1 MICMSVECFLDTDV
15 LVYALSCSEEDT
27 DKKKKALELIQRAD
41 FGLSDQVLQEF
52 YVTVTQKIRRPLPP
66 DLAVAFLDE
75 YRVFPTVWTDLP
87 LILSA
92 VEVSLRYQIPYWDG
106 AIVAAAEVLGAPI
119 LYSED
124 FNHNQRYGLVHVV
137 NPFFS

>member
-1 MICMSVECFLDTDV
+1 M
-15 LVYALSCSEEDT
+15 
-27 DKKKKALELIQRAD
+27 
-41 FGLSDQVLQEF
+41 
-52 YVTVTQKIRRPLPP
+52 TVTQKIQRPLQP

-75 YRVFPTVWTDLP
+75 YRVFPTVWTDLS

-92 VEVSLRYQIPYWDG
+92 VEVSLRYQISYWDG

-124 FNHNQRYGLVHVV
+124 FNHNQRYGLVRVM
-137 NPFFS
+137 NPFLSR